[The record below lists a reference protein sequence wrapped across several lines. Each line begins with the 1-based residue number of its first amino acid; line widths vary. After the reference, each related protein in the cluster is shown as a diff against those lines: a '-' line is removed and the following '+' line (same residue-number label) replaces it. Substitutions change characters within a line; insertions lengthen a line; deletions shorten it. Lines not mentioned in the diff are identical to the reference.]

1 MSAPSVIRAGVIGVL
16 ALVLPT
22 VALGVAEVFILRGL
36 GFFLGLL
43 CVTLVLVAGLAW
55 VCVRVAHFQP
65 GLAMFL
71 TTIPFGIVML
81 MTVRSIGTD
90 NPAAFLIALVQLLVA
105 VFVAWS
111 AARLARR

>member
-1 MSAPSVIRAGVIGVL
+1 
-16 ALVLPT
+16 
-22 VALGVAEVFILRGL
+22 
-36 GFFLGLL
+36 
-43 CVTLVLVAGLAW
+43 
-55 VCVRVAHFQP
+55 
-65 GLAMFL
+65 MFL

>member
-1 MSAPSVIRAGVIGVL
+1 VSALSVIRAGVVGVL
-16 ALVLPT
+16 ALVVPT
-22 VALGVAEVFILRGL
+22 AALGVTEIFILRGL
-36 GFFLGLL
+36 GFFLGFL
-43 CVTLVLVAGLAW
+43 CITLVLVAGLAW
-55 VCVRVAHFQP
+55 VSVRVAHFPP

-71 TTIPFGIVML
+71 TTIPFGIIML

-111 AARLARR
+111 ATRLAKR